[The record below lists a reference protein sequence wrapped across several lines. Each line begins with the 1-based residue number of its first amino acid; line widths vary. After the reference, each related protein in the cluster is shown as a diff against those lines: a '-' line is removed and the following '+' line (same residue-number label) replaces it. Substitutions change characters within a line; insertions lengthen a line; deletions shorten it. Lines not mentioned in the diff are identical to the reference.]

1 MKIPEILFSETF
13 GLDTYIPLS
22 NVLVF
27 ENVSS
32 LNFQDFSI
40 DQFFSGRKKYAN
52 ENLDDF
58 KDLFDFTSL
67 KIFTVII
74 SFLTLILNTTQ
85 QIILIKVIHR

>member
-1 MKIPEILFSETF
+1 MKIPKILFHETF
-13 GLDTYIPLS
+13 DLDTDIPLS
-22 NVLVF
+22 NVSVF

-32 LNFQDFSI
+32 LNFQNFSI
-40 DQFFSGRKKYAN
+40 DQFFFGRKKCAN

-58 KDLFDFTSL
+58 KDLFDFTSI

-74 SFLTLILNTTQ
+74 SFLTLTLNTTQ